1 LRGLFAVCEP
11 GFDFT
16 CVDFGRGPV
25 GFALRVL
32 EAEVVL
38 GFPLPGLE
46 PLAGALPFEGGFGA
60 MLLTE
65 EGGLVG
71 EVERWKLLA
80 VATFSPHEVERGESQ
95 FRSPMSMSSRRHHET
110 RESFLL
116 LDVAGTTHYLKYRSE
131 RCRPEEILEEFRHC
145 TDRSLRLH
153 YWSKCLLHQM

>member
-16 CVDFGRGPV
+16 CVGFGRGPV
-25 GFALRVL
+25 DLGLRVL

-38 GFPLPGLE
+38 GFPLLGLE

-65 EGGLVG
+65 ERGLLG
-71 EVERWKLLA
+71 EVERWKLSLPR
-80 VATFSPHEVERGESQ
+80 TFLRMKMNAEKVSSDL
-95 FRSPMSMSSRRHHET
+95 RSRCHLRRDHET
-110 RESFLL
+110 LESFLL
-116 LDVAGTTHYLKYRSE
+116 LDVAGSTHYHKYRSG
-131 RCRPEEILEEFRHC
+131 RCRPEEILEELRHP

-153 YWSKCLLHQM
+153 YWSKCLLHQT